1 LDFGIGGSGTNGMK
15 LEKVVSKPRKGLW
28 IGLFIVVLTIAG
40 VMATSYNFEIVQNVK
55 IDVPWTKIVLGS
67 LGFITIIGALLLFF
81 MRLLREMRVSQIQA
95 DFLDRISHELRTPLA
110 TISLVSDLLRDPST
124 SPEEAKKLWK
134 SHESELARLKSDV
147 ELLLQA
153 GHLRESKLRINTE
166 PVQLEKWLSEQWSG
180 FSELL
185 GANADFKK
193 TGSLNAGWVS
203 LDLNLFELIFRNLL
217 DNERKFSI
225 ERPKV
230 EIKCSTFKSGFL
242 IRKNNWRIEIVD
254 QGLGFE
260 PESRGDLFK
269 RFSRIPLINTELK
282 PTSVPGTGLG
292 LYLSASA
299 SRAMGITLQGR
310 SLGEG
315 KGAEFILEGT
325 FS

>member
-1 LDFGIGGSGTNGMK
+1 MK

-28 IGLFIVVLTIAG
+28 IGLFIFVLAIAG
-40 VMATSYNFEIVQNVK
+40 VMATSYNFEIVQNIK

-67 LGFITIIGALLLFF
+67 LGFISIIAALLLFF

-95 DFLDRISHELRTPLA
+95 DFLDRISHELRTPLS
-110 TISLVSDLLRDPST
+110 TISLVSDLLRDPGVSA
-124 SPEEAKKLWK
+124 EEASKLWK

-153 GHLRESKLRINTE
+153 SHLRESKHRINAE
-166 PVQLEKWLSEQWSG
+166 PVQLDQWLAEKWGE
-180 FSELL
+180 FSTLL
-185 GANADFKK
+185 GTNADFKK
-193 TGSLNAGWVS
+193 TGSLGNGWVS

-217 DNERKFSI
+217 DNARKFSI
-225 ERPKV
+225 GRPVV
-230 EIKCSTFKSGFL
+230 EIKCTILKSSIPFG
-242 IRKNNWRIEIVD
+242 KNRWRIEVVD

-260 PESRGDLFK
+260 PESGNQLFK
-269 RFSRIPLINTELK
+269 RFSRIPLRKTELK
-282 PTSVPGTGLG
+282 PASVPGTGLG

-310 SLGEG
+310 SYGEG

-325 FS
+325 FA